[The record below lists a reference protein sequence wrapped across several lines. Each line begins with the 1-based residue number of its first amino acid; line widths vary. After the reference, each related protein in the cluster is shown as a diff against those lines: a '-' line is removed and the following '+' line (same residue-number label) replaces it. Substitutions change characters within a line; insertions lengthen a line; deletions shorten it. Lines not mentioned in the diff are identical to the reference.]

1 VKLQPLGNRWAFLE
15 FSRRRGDFA
24 LAGVALHYDLKGETL
39 ANMHIGAIGVADT
52 PLRLYPVED
61 VLNGRKLDESA
72 IADAAKKAKEIV
84 DPPSDIH
91 APADYRRA
99 LLATLLER
107 ALRRSGS

>member
-1 VKLQPLGNRWAFLE
+1 
-15 FSRRRGDFA
+15 
-24 LAGVALHYDLKGETL
+24 
-39 ANMHIGAIGVADT
+39 
-52 PLRLYPVED
+52 